1 MNVDRDPIEV
11 TPLQA
16 EALHAAGVPLLDIRT
31 PDERASGMPRG
42 ALAVAAAELDAWLAR
57 MGAPQ
62 GVLLICASGRRSLRA
77 AAGLRACG
85 IAARSVAGGL
95 AAWIAAALPLS
106 QTDLDVD
113 ARARY
118 ARQLCLPEVGA
129 AGQARLAQA
138 SVALVGAGGLG
149 APTALYLAAAG
160 VGRITLIDND
170 VIERSNLQR
179 QVLYS
184 DAEVG
189 QRKVEAAARRLQAL
203 NPDIAVEACVTRL
216 DADNA
221 VALLAGHDVL
231 VDGADNFPARY
242 ALSAAS
248 LQLRLPM
255 VYGAVERFAGQVSVF
270 DPRRA
275 DSPCYRCLF
284 PYPPAPGEVPSCVE
298 VGVLGVVPGMAGLL
312 QASEVLKLLLGIGKP
327 LVGRLLLFDALDMR
341 WRESTLPRDT
351 QCPGCGPRPGP
362 LSPDDVTRYCG
373 A

>member
-16 EALHAAGVPLLDIRT
+16 EALHAAGIPLLDIRT
-31 PDERASGMPRG
+31 PGERAGGMPRG

-57 MGAPQ
+57 TAAPQ
-62 GVLLICASGRRSLRA
+62 GVLLICASGQRSLRA

-95 AAWIAAALPLS
+95 AAWIAAALPLA
-106 QTDLDVD
+106 QTDPDIDV
-113 ARARY
+113 RRY
-118 ARQLCLPEVGA
+118 ARQLCLPEVGP
-129 AGQARLAQA
+129 AGQARLRQA
-138 SVALVGAGGLG
+138 RVALVGAGGLG

-184 DAEVG
+184 DTEVG
-189 QRKVEAAARRLQAL
+189 QRKVDAAARRLQAL
-203 NPDIAVEACVTRL
+203 NPDVAVEVCATRL
-216 DADNA
+216 DAENA
-221 VALLAGHDVL
+221 AALLAGHDVL

-248 LQLRLPM
+248 LLLCLPM

-284 PYPPAPGEVPSCVE
+284 PYPPAPGEVPSCAE
-298 VGVLGVVPGMAGLL
+298 AGVLGVVPGMAGLL

-327 LVGRLLLFDALDMR
+327 LVGRLLLFDALEMR

-351 QCPGCGPRPGP
+351 QCPGCGPRPDP
-362 LSPDDVTRYCG
+362 LPPDDVTRYCG